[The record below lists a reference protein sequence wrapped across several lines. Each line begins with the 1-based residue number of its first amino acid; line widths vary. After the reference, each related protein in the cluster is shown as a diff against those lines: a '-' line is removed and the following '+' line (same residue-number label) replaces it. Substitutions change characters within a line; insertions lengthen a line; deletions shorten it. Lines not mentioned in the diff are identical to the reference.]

1 MGTAYKRIV
10 IVGGGTAGWMAAAM
24 VRAVLPGSTVELVE
38 SEEIGIVG
46 VGEATFP
53 SIREFHTS
61 IGIDEP
67 TFLRA
72 TNGTFKLG
80 IEFRDWRAK
89 GQHYFHTFGNFADL
103 GGPTCLW
110 GQYRR
115 VDDPTLG
122 VLGEHCL
129 PSVMAMHG
137 RFAIP
142 PKNQADLYG
151 YAYHFDATLYAS
163 FLRTIALKRGV
174 RRTEGRIVEVTRR
187 ADGGVDQL
195 KLADGRVVAGDL
207 FIDCSGF
214 ASLLLGRTFEEPWVD
229 FSHWLPV
236 DRAWAVPS
244 APSGPDI
251 TPYTRSTALEAGWA
265 WRIPLSDR
273 IGNGHVFSSRYI
285 DEERA
290 RTQLLDQLDG
300 PAMAEPRL
308 LRFTTGHRERFWV
321 HNVVALG
328 LSSGF
333 LEPLEST
340 SILLIQRG
348 LKQMIDVL
356 KPGVPPA
363 APAVDMYN
371 RSMAK
376 MFARIRDFIILHYC
390 LTERRDSQFWRDMA
404 TKELPDTLAF
414 RMHAWRQT
422 GALHLYNTS
431 EGFEPS
437 SWLAIYAGMGNWPEH
452 LDPVFNEVPL
462 EEARKALRDRR
473 DQIAAMAEG
482 MPTHDA
488 YLRSV
493 VGK

>member
-1 MGTAYKRIV
+1 
-10 IVGGGTAGWMAAAM
+10 
-24 VRAVLPGSTVELVE
+24 LVE

-53 SIREFHTS
+53 SIRDFHKLA
-61 IGIDEP
+61 GIDE
-67 TFLRA
+67 TEFLRA

-80 IEFRDWRAK
+80 IEFRDWRAQ
-89 GQHYFHTFGNFADL
+89 GEHYFHTFGNFADL
-103 GGPTCLW
+103 AGPACLW
-110 GQYRR
+110 AQYRR

-122 VLGEHCL
+122 VLGEQCL
-129 PSVMAMHG
+129 PTVMAMQG
-137 RFAIP
+137 RFAKP
-142 PKNQADLYG
+142 PKDQGNLYN
-151 YAYHFDATLYAS
+151 YAYHFDANLYAA
-163 FLRTIALKRGV
+163 FLRTLALKRGV
-174 RRTEGRIVEVTRR
+174 KRTEGRIVEVTRR

-195 KLADGRVVAGDL
+195 KLADGRVVNGDL

-214 ASLLLGRTFEEPWVD
+214 ASLLLGRTLEEPWVD

-244 APSGPDI
+244 APSGPAM

-265 WRIPLSDR
+265 WRIPLVDR
-273 IGNGHVFSSRYI
+273 IGNGHVFSTRYI

-290 RTQLLDQLDG
+290 RAQLLEQLDG
-300 PAMAEPRL
+300 PALAEPRL

-321 HNVVALG
+321 HNVVAVG

-340 SILLIQRG
+340 SIMMIQRG
-348 LKQMIDVL
+348 VHMMLEAL
-356 KPGVPPA
+356 KPGVLPT
-363 APAVDMYN
+363 APAVEHYN
-371 RSMAK
+371 RSMTK

-390 LTERRDSQFWRDMA
+390 LTGRRDSQFWRDMA

-414 RMHAWRQT
+414 KMHAWRQT
-422 GALHLYNTS
+422 GALNLFSTA
-431 EGFEPS
+431 EGFESS
-437 SWLAIYAGMGNWPEH
+437 SWLAIYAGMGDWPEH
-452 LDPVFNEVPL
+452 LDPVLNEVPL
-462 EEARKALRDRR
+462 EEARQALRQRR
-473 DQIAAMAEG
+473 EQIAAMAAG

-493 VGK
+493 VHK

>member
-1 MGTAYKRIV
+1 MTA
-10 IVGGGTAGWMAAAM
+10 MA
-24 VRAVLPGSTVELVE
+24 VKAVLPGSTVELVE

-53 SIREFHTS
+53 SIRDFHKLA
-61 IGIDEP
+61 GIDE
-67 TFLRA
+67 TEFLRA

-80 IEFRDWRAK
+80 IEFRDWRAQ
-89 GQHYFHTFGNFADL
+89 GEHYFHTFGNFADL
-103 GGPTCLW
+103 AGPACLW
-110 GQYRR
+110 AQYRR

-122 VLGEHCL
+122 VLGEQCL
-129 PSVMAMHG
+129 PTVMAMQG
-137 RFAIP
+137 RFAKP
-142 PKNQADLYG
+142 PKDQGNLYN
-151 YAYHFDATLYAS
+151 YAYHFDANLYAA
-163 FLRTIALKRGV
+163 FLRTLALKRGV
-174 RRTEGRIVEVTRR
+174 KRTEGRIVEVTRR

-195 KLADGRVVAGDL
+195 KLADGRVVNGDL

-214 ASLLLGRTFEEPWVD
+214 ASLLLGRTLEEPWVD

-244 APSGPDI
+244 APSGPAM

-265 WRIPLSDR
+265 WRIPLVDR
-273 IGNGHVFSSRYI
+273 IGNGHVFSTRYI

-290 RTQLLDQLDG
+290 RAQLLEQLDG
-300 PAMAEPRL
+300 PALAEPRL

-321 HNVVALG
+321 HNVVAVG

-340 SILLIQRG
+340 SIMMIQRG
-348 LKQMIDVL
+348 VHMMLEAL
-356 KPGVPPA
+356 KPGVLPT
-363 APAVDMYN
+363 APAVEHYN
-371 RSMAK
+371 RSMTK

-390 LTERRDSQFWRDMA
+390 LTGRRDSQFWRDMA

-414 RMHAWRQT
+414 KMHAWRQT
-422 GALHLYNTS
+422 GALNLFSTA
-431 EGFEPS
+431 EGFESS
-437 SWLAIYAGMGNWPEH
+437 SWLAIYAGMGDWPEH
-452 LDPVFNEVPL
+452 LDPVLNEVPL
-462 EEARKALRDRR
+462 EEARQALRQRR
-473 DQIAAMAEG
+473 EQIAAMAAG

-493 VGK
+493 VHK